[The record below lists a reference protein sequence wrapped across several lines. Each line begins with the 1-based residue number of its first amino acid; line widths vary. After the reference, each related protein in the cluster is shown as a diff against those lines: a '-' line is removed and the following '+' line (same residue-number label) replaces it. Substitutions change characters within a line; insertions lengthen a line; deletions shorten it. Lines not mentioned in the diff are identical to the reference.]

1 MNCQKIDVPGN
12 SNNAKISMDRAIVDI
27 LLKTTLGFFFT
38 KIMILF
44 LSQHLVTIQQRATST
59 PQITI
64 NGTHNLAI

>member
-12 SNNAKISMDRAIVDI
+12 SNNAKISMDRTIVDI